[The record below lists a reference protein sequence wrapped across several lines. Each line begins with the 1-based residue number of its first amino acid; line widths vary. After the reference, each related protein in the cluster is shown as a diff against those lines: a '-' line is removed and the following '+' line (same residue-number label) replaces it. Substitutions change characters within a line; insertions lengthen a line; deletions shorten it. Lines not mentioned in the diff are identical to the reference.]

1 MTIEFKKD
9 DFDDVVAENQVA
21 AASSV
26 SLYNRFRL
34 KEKALRVSGMQ
45 WTSQK
50 LNFIQHYC
58 ITMKGSTYAV
68 WLETPIVTEKF
79 KWNGC
84 KLNRIFKGDLTIAE
98 GVRDL
103 VDWVNEIHCCALTV
117 YGPRAEHDIKV
128 CINPKESGFRVS
140 DVAMAL

>member
-68 WLETPIVTEKF
+68 WLGTPIVTENS
-79 KWNGC
+79 NGM
-84 KLNRIFKGDLTIAE
+84 DAS
-98 GVRDL
+98 
-103 VDWVNEIHCCALTV
+103 LTV
-117 YGPRAEHDIKV
+117 SSKAISQLQKG
-128 CINPKESGFRVS
+128 
-140 DVAMAL
+140 